1 MSFKK
6 MDPSCTIGFYCET
19 KAEFEKFRQQTTE
32 VSSVN
37 KHYYPKQD
45 TAFFIKNILQNH
57 QFVESLAELFE
68 SIWIPSPVVTFAVI
82 RATTFP
88 QFMEQFCSL
97 IKTKSPLCH
106 YLFYHFHQV
115 SNFPVPHHNALISLY
130 IDTWPSGDPF
140 ALIRTNS
147 ALCFMALDNDSVL
160 HDHRIKLFSKSA
172 ESRIETRRSKNLN
185 SFDGIPRVGQFSLLK
200 CGIFLLVE
208 SGILVVIGISIQAPL
223 TKNPESSTLMYYK
236 KRTLA

>member
-45 TAFFIKNILQNH
+45 TDFFIKNILQHH
-57 QFVESLAELFE
+57 QFVESLAELSE
-68 SIWIPSPVVTFAVI
+68 PIWIPSPVVTFAVI

-88 QFMEQFCSL
+88 QFMEQFCSP

-106 YLFYHFHQV
+106 YLF
-115 SNFPVPHHNALISLY
+115 S
-130 IDTWPSGDPF
+130 
-140 ALIRTNS
+140 
-147 ALCFMALDNDSVL
+147 
-160 HDHRIKLFSKSA
+160 
-172 ESRIETRRSKNLN
+172 
-185 SFDGIPRVGQFSLLK
+185 
-200 CGIFLLVE
+200 
-208 SGILVVIGISIQAPL
+208 ISIKFQISQFPITTHWSACILTSDHWMILLLWYKQTLPFVSWPL
-223 TKNPESSTLMYYK
+223 TMTLSFI
-236 KRTLA
+236 TTE

>member
-32 VSSVN
+32 VSAVN
-37 KHYYPKQD
+37 KRYYPKHGQCLFYKKYSS
-45 TAFFIKNILQNH
+45 TPTICWKFSRAFGTHLDPFTSGDVCCDEGYNLLPIYGTILQPN
-57 QFVESLAELFE
+57 QNK
-68 SIWIPSPVVTFAVI
+68 I
-82 RATTFP
+82 
-88 QFMEQFCSL
+88 
-97 IKTKSPLCH
+97 
-106 YLFYHFHQV
+106 FHQV

-130 IDTWPSGDPF
+130 IDMWPSGDPL
-140 ALIRTNS
+140 AVIRTNS

-200 CGIFLLVE
+200 CRKFLLVE
-208 SGILVVIGISIQAPL
+208 SGILVMIGISIQAPL